1 MAGRGGKPFVLLAG
15 LVGADVAA
23 ASTVPGLKGA
33 GHCLAKGGALDVASM
48 E

>member
-1 MAGRGGKPFVLLAG
+1 MAGRGGKPFILLDR
-15 LVGADVAA
+15 LVGAAA
-23 ASTVPGLKGA
+23 AATSAVPGLGGA